1 MHGAAAAST
10 SELPVILY
18 LVRHGET
25 ASNRDGLGLG
35 RSDVPLTRRGL
46 AQGEAVADR
55 LAAEPIAR
63 VLTSPL
69 ERAATIGRLIAS
81 HRGVELERRD
91 ELIELD
97 VGETEGMPFPLM
109 REKHADFLREW
120 GGPEGYRARMPGG
133 ESLLDVDARLAAL
146 FEELAGDPAPG
157 VALVSHNFVLRL
169 ALCRAIGIGPAAW
182 RTVTVDL
189 ASVSAVQI
197 NPGRSS
203 VLYMND
209 VCHLHHLDR
218 AASTP

>member
-1 MHGAAAAST
+1 MPGAEAAST
-10 SELPVILY
+10 PEPVILY

-35 RSDVPLTRRGL
+35 RSDVPLTEFGL
-46 AQGEAVADR
+46 AQGEAAAAR
-55 LAAEPIAR
+55 LADEPIAR

-69 ERAATIGRLIAS
+69 QRAATIGRIIAS
-81 HRGVELERRD
+81 HRGVDLEVRD

-97 VGETEGMPFPLM
+97 VGETEGMPFPMM
-109 REKHADFLREW
+109 RERHADFLREW
-120 GGPEGYRARMPGG
+120 VGPEGYRAVMPGG
-133 ESLLDVDARLAAL
+133 ESLLDVDTRLARL
-146 FEELAGDPAPG
+146 FGELQDDPSPA

-169 ALCRAIGIGPAAW
+169 ALCRALGIGPGAF

-197 NPGRSS
+197 SAGRTS

-209 VCHLHHLDR
+209 ICHLHSLDR
-218 AASTP
+218 AATAT